1 VTSIQPLTALE
12 LPLPRIRRGKVR
24 EMFALGDDV
33 LMVATDRLSAF
44 DIVFE
49 RGIPDK
55 GAVLNGLSDF
65 WFDHLHAA
73 EPHHR
78 LTADVDEIVERAPT
92 LARHRATLAG
102 RAMLCRRAET
112 IPVECVVRGY
122 LDGSGWKEYRATGR
136 VTGIELPS
144 GLDRGDRL
152 PKPIFTPAT
161 KAESGHDENIA
172 FEEMARRIGSD
183 LARELRDRSL
193 SLYAEGSDHAAE
205 RGIILADTK
214 FEFGRAAEGGEI
226 LLIDEV
232 LTPDSS
238 RFWDAAEWSPGG
250 PQPSFDKQPVRDFL
264 ETERRAGRWDGEPP
278 LPPLPDPAVEA
289 TTERYREAYRRLT
302 GHPLIRTGKSS
313 SAAQEPAR

>member
-1 VTSIQPLTALE
+1 VTPIQPLTAIE

-24 EMFALGDDV
+24 EMFAFGDDI
-33 LMVATDRLSAF
+33 LLVATDRLSAF

-55 GAVLNGLSDF
+55 GAVLTGLSDF
-65 WFDHLHAA
+65 WFDLLHAA

-78 LTADVDEIVERAPT
+78 ITADVDEIIERAPA
-92 LARHRATLAG
+92 LARHRASLAG
-102 RAMLCRRAET
+102 RAMLCQRAET

-122 LDGSGWKEYRATGR
+122 LDGSGWKEYEATGR
-136 VTGIELPS
+136 VTGIALPA
-144 GLDRGDRL
+144 GLQRGDRL

-161 KAESGHDENIA
+161 KAESGHDENIT
-172 FEEMARRIGSD
+172 FEDMARRIGSD

-193 SLYAEGSDHAAE
+193 ALYAEGSDHAAE

-214 FEFGRAAEGGEI
+214 FEFGRPADGDGV

-238 RFWDAAEWSPGG
+238 RFWDAEEWRPGG

-264 ETERRAGRWDGEPP
+264 EAEQKAGRWDGEPP
-278 LPPLPDPAVEA
+278 LPPLPDAAVEA
-289 TTERYREAYRRLT
+289 TSERYREAYRRIT
-302 GHPLIRTGKSS
+302 GNPLPQAGDYPTRAGEAIR
-313 SAAQEPAR
+313 